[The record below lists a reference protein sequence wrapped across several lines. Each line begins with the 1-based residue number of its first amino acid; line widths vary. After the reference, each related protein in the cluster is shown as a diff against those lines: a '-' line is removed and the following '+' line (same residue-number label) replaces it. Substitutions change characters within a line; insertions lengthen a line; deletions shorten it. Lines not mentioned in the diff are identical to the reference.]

1 MGVMA
6 PIAIH
11 EGSCAVKPVW
21 TALGLI
27 ALFTTPLHA
36 TERAAV
42 THAADNAQIQQLV
55 ERFKVAIRTKD
66 DETMRSLFL
75 PGGSWLQGL
84 DKASLASVRGR
95 EPKARQ
101 FMPGNY
107 EQFAKFVGSSS
118 KPIEE
123 TFDNVRIETD
133 GVVGTV
139 YFDYRF
145 LADGKVSN
153 HGVETWQLVNTDDGW
168 KISAMLYSVVLD
180 DKH

>member
-1 MGVMA
+1 M
-6 PIAIH
+6 
-11 EGSCAVKPVW
+11 KPAW
-21 TALGLI
+21 AALGLI
-27 ALFTTPLHA
+27 SLFAMPLHA
-36 TERAAV
+36 AENGV
-42 THAADNAQIQQLV
+42 GTHATDNAQIQQLV
-55 ERFKVAIRTKD
+55 ERFKGAIRAKD
-66 DETMRSLFL
+66 GETMHSLFL

-84 DKASLASVRGR
+84 DKASLATVRTR

-107 EQFAKFVGSSS
+107 EQFAKFVGSSPR
-118 KPIEE
+118 PIEE

-145 LADGKVSN
+145 LADGKLTN